1 MQIFQ
6 FTRIPFYDH
15 VWMMQMQKTNILINF
30 VSLSAFPHNT
40 STFEVLLILF
50 LLFLSLS
57 LSLSLYLFLS
67 LSFFLFLYFTD
78 CFILCLYG
86 NKLYMFGQYIL
97 KLELETNL
105 DSCVVMVAGCMH
117 MYRQLHTT
125 SSYTL
130 AYI

>member
-57 LSLSLYLFLS
+57 LSLSLYLSIYSSLY
-67 LSFFLFLYFTD
+67 LSFFFYISLTVLFYVYMA
-78 CFILCLYG
+78 ISYICLA
-86 NKLYMFGQYIL
+86 NTFWNLNL
-97 KLELETNL
+97 KL
-105 DSCVVMVAGCMH
+105 
-117 MYRQLHTT
+117 
-125 SSYTL
+125 TL
-130 AYI
+130 IRALWWLQDVCICIDNYIQHRVTL